1 MQLPR
6 LAGLRLGACS
16 FIACSLL
23 LKLLIVGGVVP
34 CEGHCHASV
43 FGVGDVFDI
52 VVPAIAAGH
61 ALVAL
66 VGGRAGLAQSGDS

>member
-1 MQLPR
+1 MP
-6 LAGLRLGACS
+6 G
-16 FIACSLL
+16 
-23 LKLLIVGGVVP
+23 
-34 CEGHCHASV
+34 EGHCHASV

-66 VGGRAGLAQSGDS
+66 IGGRAGLAQSGDGRRPRPPGWCRTINFHS